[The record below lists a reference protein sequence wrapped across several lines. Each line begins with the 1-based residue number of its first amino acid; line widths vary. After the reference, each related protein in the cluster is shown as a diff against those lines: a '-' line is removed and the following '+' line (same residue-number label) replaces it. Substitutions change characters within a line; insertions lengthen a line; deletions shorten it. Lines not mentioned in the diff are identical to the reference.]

1 MKNFFLIL
9 ILFFCFH
16 LAAFAAPCYGTKLPR
31 GGEFFYGFET
41 HSIFKRNLEAD
52 FGKLRSTQHFFQ
64 FSYGIWD
71 WLSLD
76 LKGGAGNLKQ
86 HPLGGDEIDYTSSF
100 AGGYGFRIRFCDWE
114 KIKMVFGF
122 QHISIHP
129 RSVNLGD
136 IKHKAVLDDWQVSLL
151 ASYDFFK
158 FTPPE
163 TSGLDQR
170 RTKFLT
176 GFTPYL
182 GVKLSRVDYIHW
194 IEEDRER
201 RMSDLTESVGLV
213 CGLNLDLTE
222 KTWLNLEG
230 QFLDGQTLAC
240 SFNFK
245 F

>member
-1 MKNFFLIL
+1 MRNFFLIL
-9 ILFFCFH
+9 FLFFCSQ
-16 LAAFAAPCYGTKLPR
+16 LTALAAPCYGTKLPLR
-31 GGEFFYGFET
+31 GEFFYGFET
-41 HSIFKRNLEAD
+41 HSIFKRDLEAD

-64 FSYGIWD
+64 FSYGIRD

-76 LKGGAGNLKQ
+76 LKGGAGNIKQ

-114 KIKMVFGF
+114 KVKMVFGF
-122 QHISIHP
+122 QHISVHP
-129 RSVNLGD
+129 RTIRLGG

-158 FTPPE
+158 FTP
-163 TSGLDQR
+163 
-170 RTKFLT
+170 
-176 GFTPYL
+176 YL
-182 GVKLSRVDYIHW
+182 GAKLSRVDYIHW

-201 RMSDLTESVGLV
+201 QMSDLTESAGLV
-213 CGLNLDLTE
+213 CGLNLALTE

-230 QFLDGQTLAC
+230 QFLDGQSLAC